1 MSIQVDRM
9 ADEIAKMLSAYESEI
24 KTNLDVSGKA
34 VANEGAKQ
42 LRQTSPKRT
51 GEYAKGWTVT
61 KKEGSFGED
70 AKYII
75 HNKKHY
81 RLTHLLEN
89 GHLSRNGKRVKAITH
104 IKPVE
109 QQVIQSYEKKV
120 KEAIED
126 AAK

>member
-9 ADEIAKMLSAYESEI
+9 ADEIAKMVSAYEAEI
-24 KTNLDVSGKA
+24 KKNLDVGGKA

-51 GEYAKGWTVT
+51 GEYAKGWGVT
-61 KKEGSFGED
+61 KEEGSFGEN

-81 RLTHLLEN
+81 RRTHLLEN
-89 GHLSRNGKRVKAITH
+89 GHLARNGKRVKAITH
-104 IKPVE
+104 IKLVE
-109 QQVIQSYEKKV
+109 EQVIKSYEKKV
-120 KEAIED
+120 KEAIEN

>member
-51 GEYAKGWTVT
+51 GEYAKSWRVT
-61 KKEGSFGED
+61 KEEGSFGEN